1 VEVRDGSHP
10 VRLLNELELIRG
22 EVWANIWTTDCIA
35 RINPASGRVTAWM
48 LLHGLLDSVG
58 ASERSGSEDVLN
70 GIAWDAIGK
79 RLFLTVR
86 HHLLRWAVLVVAS
99 HARRAGQVLA
109 ATI

>member
-1 VEVRDGSHP
+1 MDGNRS
-10 VRLLNELELIRG
+10 VANLNELEFVKG
-22 EVWANIWTTDCIA
+22 EILANIWMTDCIA
-35 RINPASGRVTAWM
+35 RINPTSGRVTAWV
-48 LLHGLLDSVG
+48 LLHGLRDSVG